1 MDVWHCQTCDLTIKI
16 SSRYGHLKSKKHLE
30 RSQPIPEPT
39 PEPVP
44 EPPTPE
50 PAPEPVPEPPTSECS
65 ICLETLVK
73 PNACESCHQTWCG
86 NCDQN
91 IYTCPYCRVA
101 IKGREEGAQEQQRQI
116 QNWYASSSAFDP
128 NRIRRIRL
136 MDLSVFEFLL
146 LQRFNG
152 FVNVQDF

>member
-1 MDVWHCQTCDLTIKI
+1 MDSWHCPTCDLTIKV

-30 RSQPIPEPT
+30 RLSITQPTPEPTSPKCTPPEPT
-39 PEPVP
+39 PEPQ
-44 EPPTPE
+44 PPTQD
-50 PAPEPVPEPPTSECS
+50 CS
-65 ICLETLVK
+65 ICLETLIK

-86 NCDQN
+86 NCDLN

-101 IKGREEGAQEQQRQI
+101 IKGREDGAQEQQRQI

-128 NRIRRIRL
+128 TPIRRPRL
-136 MDLSVFEFLL
+136 MNLSVFEFLL
-146 LQRFNG
+146 LQRFNE